1 MLYTHVANLE
11 CARLKYKIH
20 GFEKLQ
26 VYQIRLIFFIIIKR

>member
-1 MLYTHVANLE
+1 MLYIRVANLE
-11 CARLKYKIH
+11 CAGLKYKIY